1 MPYKGKISP
10 EEKMEVVEAY
20 LDGEIGS
27 AEIIDKYGIVKAT
40 FQCWVRLYKTRGPE
54 GLIPATTTRKY
65 APELKIKVVEE
76 YLRGGVSLFSLCEKY
91 NISNHSMVQQWIKKY
106 NSHEVSKP
114 QYEGSDIMAKSRATS
129 IEEREEIAQYCISQ
143 DKNYL
148 EAAAKY
154 HVSYAQVY
162 NWVKKYEQ
170 QGLSGLEDRRGK
182 RKPEEALTE
191 LELAKRKIKEL
202 ENQLLMAKIRN
213 DLLKQVRELEG
224 RRR

>member
-1 MPYKGKISP
+1 MPHKGKISP
-10 EEKMEVVEAY
+10 DEKMAAVEAY
-20 LDGEIGS
+20 LDGEIGP
-27 AEIIDKYGIVKAT
+27 AEIINKHGIAEST
-40 FQCWVRLYKTRGPE
+40 FYTWVRLYKTRGQE
-54 GLIPATTTRKY
+54 GLVHASTNRKY
-65 APELKIKVVEE
+65 APELKTKVVEE
-76 YLRGGVSLFSLCEKY
+76 YLRGEGSLHSLCEKY
-91 NISNHSMVQQWIKKY
+91 NISSETMVRQWTKKY
-106 NSHEVSKP
+106 NSHEVFKP

-129 IEEREEIAQYCISQ
+129 IEEREEIVQYCISQ

-148 EAAAKY
+148 ETAAKY
-154 HVSYAQVY
+154 QVSYAQVY

-202 ENQLLMAKIRN
+202 ENQLLMAKIKN
-213 DLLKQVRELEG
+213 DLLKKVKELEG